1 MARKDLRILLPLDGS
16 ETAENILA
24 ALLPLRERKPLFLT
38 LLAVVTGKPSGAA
51 MKVYLS
57 KAAAALRRPRV
68 EVRTEL
74 GLGDPASE
82 ILAHARSGRSA
93 LIAMSTHGRTGVRR
107 LLMGSVTEKVL
118 RHSPI
123 PLLACRPGSR
133 MEGWNHVVALDGS
146 ARAEAVLEDVVP
158 FARLVGARLHL
169 LHVRP
174 RRLSAGLLP
183 GTRSGSGD
191 DIAVYLK
198 HIMANLSALGLTV
211 CALVRKGD
219 PATEILRYAKEV
231 RAGIVALASHG
242 RTGLGRVLLGSVA
255 EDVLRKASCP
265 VLLRREPA
273 RPDGPPPEAVLA

>member
-1 MARKDLRILLPLDGS
+1 MIRRRWGFEMARKDLRILLPLDGS

-57 KAAAALRRPRV
+57 EAAAALRRPRV

-82 ILAHARSGRSA
+82 ILAHARSGRST

-183 GTRSGSGD
+183 GPRSGSGSGSGD

-211 CALVRKGD
+211 CALVREGD

-242 RTGLGRVLLGSVA
+242 RT
-255 EDVLRKASCP
+255 
-265 VLLRREPA
+265 
-273 RPDGPPPEAVLA
+273 